1 VVPTDPEPTSI
12 DPSSIDPSSID
23 LATLASLTGSGVTR
37 LLLERLAEAGH
48 PGVRASHG
56 YVVQRL
62 VEGEPTIGALAAS
75 LGITQQ
81 GASKQVGELEQL
93 GYAERVAADG
103 DARSRRVRLTA
114 AGRAVVAAGRAERAR
129 LEAEVVA
136 RVGEDTV
143 RAAKKALSALLELAG
158 LDDRIRTRSV
168 PLPPG

>member
-1 VVPTDPEPTSI
+1 VEATDL
-12 DPSSIDPSSID
+12 D
-23 LATLASLTGSGVTR
+23 LATLASLTGPGAAR

-48 PGVRASHG
+48 PGVRVSHG
-56 YVVQRL
+56 YVFQRL
-62 VEGEPTIGALAAS
+62 VADEPTIGALAAS

-93 GYAERVAADG
+93 GYVERIATDG
-103 DARSRRVRLTA
+103 DQRARRVRLTA
-114 AGRAVVAAGRAERAR
+114 AGRAVVEAGRADRAR

-143 RAAKKALSALLELAG
+143 RAAKQALAALLDLAG